1 MQIKAVY
8 GVIEMEVNSYLVV
21 VTKASL
27 IGQIFG
33 RKVFQVQKMEYFCLA
48 GEESSKDKKYLNGL
62 DELFQSKYWYFSD
75 EYDLTSSLQQFV
87 TNGYSLKNKRLEYM
101 YNADWID
108 DFLKLKAYEWITGFI
123 SGYINIGFTH
133 VGASTYDMALVTR
146 RDRRRQGKRW
156 IIRGA
161 DLDGNTANTA

>member
-1 MQIKAVY
+1 
-8 GVIEMEVNSYLVV
+8 MEVNSYLVV

-48 GEESSKDKKYLNGL
+48 GEESPKDKKYLKGL
-62 DELFQSKYWYFSD
+62 DELFNTKYWYFSD
-75 EYDLTSSLQQFV
+75 EYDLTNSLQQFV

-133 VGASTYDMALVTR
+133 VAASTYDIALVTR

-161 DLDGNTANTA
+161 DLDGNTANTAET